1 MAIDERLMKHARGAM
16 IGLAIGDALGMP
28 TQSMSAERIIECYGG
43 PVRRL
48 MDAVPQQPIAP
59 NMKAGSV
66 TDDTEQAFVLAARL
80 IEDHGRIDNDAYA
93 QDLLRWEAKMK
104 EKGSLDLLGP
114 STKAAL
120 QALAEGID
128 PELTG
133 RFGTTNGGAM
143 RATPVASPSFPETL
157 GRGGL
162 AFLRGDAQH
171 HAGHRIDHAG
181 GRRREPRHRG
191 GARLPFESVGVRGIP
206 AAARQLVGQ
215 GVRRRPRE
223 DVHGMGRQRRR
234 LHVRREFAT
243 ILRRDC
249 GTSVE
254 ANESVAAAFAIAT
267 RFFDKPTEALCF
279 AASLGGDTDTIAAIT
294 GAMLGAWHG
303 PDGFDPDMR
312 GQVLRQLKD
321 DDRLDLDRT
330 VAGLCALREREA

>member
-1 MAIDERLMKHARGAM
+1 MAIDEHLTEHARGAM

-120 QALAEGID
+120 QALAEGVD

-133 RFGTTNGGAM
+133 RSGTTNGGAM
-143 RATPVASPSFPETL
+143 RATPVGIAFIPGNALAEEAWRSCVVTHNTMQGIESTTL
-157 GRGGL
+157 
-162 AFLRGDAQH
+162 
-171 HAGHRIDHAG
+171 
-181 GRRREPRHRG
+181 
-191 GARLPFESVGVRGIP
+191 
-206 AAARQLVGQ
+206 
-215 GVRRRPRE
+215 
-223 DVHGMGRQRRR
+223 
-234 LHVRREFAT
+234 
-243 ILRRDC
+243 
-249 GTSVE
+249 
-254 ANESVAAAFAIAT
+254 VAAAVSLAIAGS
-267 RFFDKPTEALCF
+267 EASF
-279 AASLGGDTDTIAAIT
+279 RKRWRSWNPSRRAAT
-294 GAMLGAWHG
+294 GRPRRPSSPA
-303 PDGFDPDMR
+303 
-312 GQVLRQLKD
+312 
-321 DDRLDLDRT
+321 
-330 VAGLCALREREA
+330 

>member
-1 MAIDERLMKHARGAM
+1 
-16 IGLAIGDALGMP
+16 
-28 TQSMSAERIIECYGG
+28 
-43 PVRRL
+43 
-48 MDAVPQQPIAP
+48 
-59 NMKAGSV
+59 
-66 TDDTEQAFVLAARL
+66 
-80 IEDHGRIDNDAYA
+80 
-93 QDLLRWEAKMK
+93 MK

-120 QALAEGID
+120 QALVEGVD

-143 RATPVASPSFPETL
+143 RATPVGIAFIPGNALAEEAWRSCVVTHNTMQGIESTTL
-157 GRGGL
+157 VAAAVSLAIAGERGFLSKAL
-162 AFLRGDAQH
+162 AFVESQPPRGNWSAK
-171 HAGHRIDHAG
+171 ASVV
-181 GRRREPRHRG
+181 
-191 GARLPFESVGVRGIP
+191 ARVKMFMEWAV
-206 AAARQLVGQ
+206 
-215 GVRRRPRE
+215 RE
-223 DVHGMGRQRRR
+223 DGSMSDG
-234 LHVRREFAT
+234 EFAT

-330 VAGLCALREREA
+330 GACAP

>member
-120 QALAEGID
+120 QALAEGI
-128 PELTG
+128 
-133 RFGTTNGGAM
+133 
-143 RATPVASPSFPETL
+143 
-157 GRGGL
+157 
-162 AFLRGDAQH
+162 
-171 HAGHRIDHAG
+171 
-181 GRRREPRHRG
+181 
-191 GARLPFESVGVRGIP
+191 ESNP
-206 AAARQLVGQ
+206 A
-215 GVRRRPRE
+215 
-223 DVHGMGRQRRR
+223 
-234 LHVRREFAT
+234 
-243 ILRRDC
+243 
-249 GTSVE
+249 
-254 ANESVAAAFAIAT
+254 
-267 RFFDKPTEALCF
+267 
-279 AASLGGDTDTIAAIT
+279 
-294 GAMLGAWHG
+294 W
-303 PDGFDPDMR
+303 
-312 GQVLRQLKD
+312 
-321 DDRLDLDRT
+321 
-330 VAGLCALREREA
+330 AGLTAVKEGRYILLPKELFHNKPNHRWGESYEILADYLYAEEAA

>member
-28 TQSMSAERIIECYGG
+28 TQSMSAEQIIECYGG

-120 QALAEGID
+120 QALAEGVD

-143 RATPVASPSFPETL
+143 RATPVGIAFIPGNALAEEAWRSCVVTHNTMQGIESTTL
-157 GRGGL
+157 
-162 AFLRGDAQH
+162 
-171 HAGHRIDHAG
+171 
-181 GRRREPRHRG
+181 
-191 GARLPFESVGVRGIP
+191 V
-206 AAARQLVGQ
+206 AAAVSLAIAGERGFLSKALRSWKPS
-215 GVRRRPRE
+215 RRAAT
-223 DVHGMGRQRRR
+223 GRQRPSSP
-234 LHVRREFAT
+234 A
-243 ILRRDC
+243 
-249 GTSVE
+249 
-254 ANESVAAAFAIAT
+254 
-267 RFFDKPTEALCF
+267 
-279 AASLGGDTDTIAAIT
+279 
-294 GAMLGAWHG
+294 
-303 PDGFDPDMR
+303 
-312 GQVLRQLKD
+312 
-321 DDRLDLDRT
+321 
-330 VAGLCALREREA
+330 

>member
-1 MAIDERLMKHARGAM
+1 MAIDERLTEHARGAM

-120 QALAEGID
+120 QALVEGVD

-143 RATPVASPSFPETL
+143 RATPVGIAFIPGNALAEEAWRSCVVTHNTMQGIESTTL
-157 GRGGL
+157 VAAAVSL
-162 AFLRGDAQH
+162 A
-171 HAGHRIDHAG
+171 IAG
-181 GRRREPRHRG
+181 G
-191 GARLPFESVGVRGIP
+191 AWLPFESVGVRGSP

-234 LHVRREFAT
+234 LHVRRRIRHHPPT
-243 ILRRDC
+243 RLRHQR
-249 GTSVE
+249 GGQRIRGRGVRHRH
-254 ANESVAAAFAIAT
+254 AF
-267 RFFDKPTEALCF
+267 
-279 AASLGGDTDTIAAIT
+279 
-294 GAMLGAWHG
+294 
-303 PDGFDPDMR
+303 
-312 GQVLRQLKD
+312 LR
-321 DDRLDLDRT
+321 
-330 VAGLCALREREA
+330 